1 MSMVMSWVIW
11 CLALAGSAA
20 LYLFAPNGWVL
31 ALGAMVLLLPFLSF
45 PGVWLVRHH
54 LYASLE
60 LPETME
66 KKREAGL
73 NVKLRNDCRFSA
85 PCVQLVLRLENR
97 LTGERSVRKLTFSVA
112 ANSTVSE
119 TIPFLPEYCGALSA
133 ELEKLCVRDVFRFWS
148 TARICGERQESLI
161 VPNTFEPQLLL
172 PMPSL
177 SVSESEQYSQSAPG
191 YDYAE
196 VFQVRDYADGDSPK
210 QVHWKLSTKLDR
222 LVVRDPSLPLD
233 RRVLLLWER
242 GCQTETP
249 AQSDAM
255 CAAVVSLCSALV
267 KSGIACRTVWNEA
280 DAADCTVFEFRE
292 ETDVYDMLP
301 KLLSAGKTDSCLA
314 ERYLS
319 LYGTEKQDH
328 VIYVTA
334 GDADAAA
341 ALCPEEK
348 RTVLCCGGS
357 ASAGG
362 VYAFCPENAA
372 EALCEIDLT

>member
-1 MSMVMSWVIW
+1 MVMSWVIW

-45 PGVWLVRHH
+45 PGVWLVRRH

-148 TARICGERQESLI
+148 AFRICGERQESRRENRRDELVRLGQEGVCGQHILEEGAGVAFDDLI
-161 VPNTFEPQLLL
+161 VLN
-172 PMPSL
+172 
-177 SVSESEQYSQSAPG
+177 
-191 YDYAE
+191 
-196 VFQVRDYADGDSPK
+196 
-210 QVHWKLSTKLDR
+210 
-222 LVVRDPSLPLD
+222 
-233 RRVLLLWER
+233 
-242 GCQTETP
+242 
-249 AQSDAM
+249 
-255 CAAVVSLCSALV
+255 
-267 KSGIACRTVWNEA
+267 
-280 DAADCTVFEFRE
+280 AADLHDLFHQTDRSDHRASAD
-292 ETDVYDMLP
+292 ETDD
-301 KLLSAGKTDSCLA
+301 G
-314 ERYLS
+314 
-319 LYGTEKQDH
+319 
-328 VIYVTA
+328 
-334 GDADAAA
+334 
-341 ALCPEEK
+341 
-348 RTVLCCGGS
+348 
-357 ASAGG
+357 
-362 VYAFCPENAA
+362 
-372 EALCEIDLT
+372 

>member
-45 PGVWLVRHH
+45 PGVWLVRRH

-97 LTGERSVRKLTFSVA
+97 LTGESGVRKLTFSVA

-148 TARICGERQESLI
+148 AFRICGERQESLI

-196 VFQVRDYADGDSPK
+196 VFQVRDYAEGDSPK
-210 QVHWKLSTKLDR
+210 QIHWKLSTKLDR
-222 LVVRDPSLPLD
+222 MIVRDPSLPLD
-233 RRVLLLWER
+233 RWVLLIWER
-242 GCQTETP
+242 GNRAETA

-255 CAAVVSLCSALV
+255 AETLVSVCHGLIRRNVGCRVVWMEEGLD
-267 KSGIACRTVWNEA
+267 G
-280 DAADCTVFEFRE
+280 CTELTLRE
-292 ETDVYDMLP
+292 EQELYDALP
-301 KLLSAGKTDSCLA
+301 KLLRAGKTEERVLT
-314 ERYLS
+314 RYLQ
-319 LYGTEKQDH
+319 LFGAEKQNP
-328 VIYVTA
+328 VIVLTTE
-334 GDADAAA
+334 DDPLLTE
-341 ALCPEEK
+341 LCPEAHL
-348 RTVLCCGGS
+348 TVLLCGAGTAPGRVYPFS
-357 ASAGG
+357 A
-362 VYAFCPENAA
+362 ENLC
-372 EALCEIDLT
+372 EALGELNLT

>member
-1 MSMVMSWVIW
+1 MILRWIAW
-11 CLALAGSAA
+11 LAGMAGFGA
-20 LYLFAPNGWVL
+20 LYLYVPNGWTLTL
-31 ALGAMVLLLPFLSF
+31 AAASAAVPLVSALLTLPAARKLTAELSAPDTMSKGVPAVLLL
-45 PGVWLVRHH
+45 
-54 LYASLE
+54 
-60 LPETME
+60 T
-66 KKREAGL
+66 
-73 NVKLRNDCRFSA
+73 LRNRSILPIPRVHA
-85 PCVQLVLRLENR
+85 VLTAENR
-97 LTGERSVRKLTFSVA
+97 LTGECAELRPEFSVGARCTETQELCFSA
-112 ANSTVSE
+112 AFCGSIRLELTKLRVSDLFGLLYF
-119 TIPFLPEYCGALSA
+119 PVNCGLRA
-133 ELEKLCVRDVFRFWS
+133 ELL
-148 TARICGERQESLI
+148 A
-161 VPNTFEPQLLL
+161 VPEVFEPRLLL
-172 PMPSL
+172 PQPTFSA
-177 SVSESEQYSQSAPG
+177 SESERYSETKPG
-191 YDYAE
+191 YDFAE
-196 VFQVRDYADGDSPK
+196 TFQVRDYADGDSPK

-314 ERYLS
+314 ERYLG
-319 LYGTEKQDH
+319 LYGPEKQDH

-357 ASAGG
+357 ASANG